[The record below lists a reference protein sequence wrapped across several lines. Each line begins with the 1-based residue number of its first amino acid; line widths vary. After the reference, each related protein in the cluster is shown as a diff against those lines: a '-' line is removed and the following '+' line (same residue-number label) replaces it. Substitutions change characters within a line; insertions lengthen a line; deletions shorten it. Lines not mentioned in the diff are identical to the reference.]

1 MIQNIITIAVSVS
14 ISLCLLSSDQSV
26 SDFGFYVAVTINV
39 LAWIGVIAG
48 FVKEAEAK
56 QIRRSFLIMLPST
69 FFSIYAAIASGHPM
83 LAASAAIISFLI
95 ASRAFASK

>member
-26 SDFGFYVAVTINV
+26 SDFGFYVAVVVNV
-39 LAWIGVIAG
+39 LAWIGVLAG
-48 FVKEAEAK
+48 GVKEAVAE